1 MSPETREQTGEQ
13 HADEPGLAEN
23 LDRLW
28 EEIKQISR
36 QVERETRRSGRVARL
51 KLDLRKLRKE
61 MFEVRA
67 RLGKAVYEAHRAGGA
82 DQRLDEIEGYAA
94 RVAALDRLHS
104 DAEALEAEIER
115 LRGGGDPGRQES
127 GDRDPGTDLSGAS
140 ASA

>member
-1 MSPETREQTGEQ
+1 MSPETENQTGDE
-13 HADEPGLAEN
+13 AAPEPGLADS

-61 MFEVRA
+61 IFEVRA
-67 RLGKAVYEAHRAGGA
+67 RLGEAVYGAHRAGGA
-82 DQRLDEIEGYAA
+82 GQRLDEIEGYAA

-104 DAEALEAEIER
+104 EVDAIEDEIER
-115 LRGGGDPGRQES
+115 LRGGSQPEPDQSGDP
-127 GDRDPGTDLSGAS
+127 DPGADLSGAS